1 MSLRATLKTRWD
13 SLAPRERTMLAGAM
27 VVVALAFV
35 WWVLLGPAL
44 STLRAANAQH
54 RELDV
59 QLQAM
64 HKLQAEALALQ
75 NQPKMSY
82 DDALRALE
90 TSVTQRLAGTG
101 QLNVVGER
109 ATVTLRSAQ
118 PETLARW
125 LTQAR
130 VNARA
135 VPSEVRL
142 SRNPTTA
149 QQGIATWDGTL
160 VLTLPQR

>member
-1 MSLRATLKTRWD
+1 MSLRETLKTRWD
-13 SLAPRERTMLAGAM
+13 NLAPRERTMLAGAVTI
-27 VVVALAFV
+27 VVLALV

-44 STLRAANAQH
+44 STLRAASTQH

-59 QLQAM
+59 QLQTM
-64 HKLQAEALALQ
+64 HRLQAEALALQ

-90 TSVTQRLAGTG
+90 SSVTQRLAGTG
-101 QLNVVGER
+101 QLNVAGER

-142 SRNPTTA
+142 SRNPITA
-149 QQGIATWDGTL
+149 QQGIASWDGTL

>member
-1 MSLRATLKTRWD
+1 MSLRETLKTRWD
-13 SLAPRERTMLAGAM
+13 NLAPRERTMLAGAATI
-27 VVVALAFV
+27 VVLALV

-44 STLRAANAQH
+44 STLRAASTQH

-59 QLQAM
+59 QLQTM
-64 HKLQAEALALQ
+64 HRLQAEALALQ

-90 TSVTQRLAGTG
+90 SSVTQRLAGTG
-101 QLNVVGER
+101 QLNVAGER

-142 SRNPTTA
+142 SRNPITA
-149 QQGIATWDGTL
+149 QQGIASWDGTL